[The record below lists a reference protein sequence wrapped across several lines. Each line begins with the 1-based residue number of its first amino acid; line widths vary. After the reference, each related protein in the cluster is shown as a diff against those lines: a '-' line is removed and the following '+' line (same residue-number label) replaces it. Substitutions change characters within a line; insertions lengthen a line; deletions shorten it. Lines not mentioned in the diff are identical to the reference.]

1 MRFKKWRLED
11 ALPYGREKADA
22 LCKEDAFLW
31 TGKTIPKCMHVIKNI
46 FFFFCNIRSSENG
59 DFRKTRRR
67 HHSSA
72 GAKSARAPHVS
83 AVMNLVG

>member
-46 FFFFCNIRSSENG
+46 FFFFFVIFG
-59 DFRKTRRR
+59 QVKTGTFEKRGVDIIL
-67 HHSSA
+67 A
-72 GAKSARAPHVS
+72 QAQKARAR
-83 AVMNLVG
+83 LT